1 MSLTDRYGLALST
14 TSAAAARHYQDGMD
28 RLLSYGYGA
37 DQAFAAAGG
46 ADEGFALGHA
56 GAALFALFQGDG
68 AAAKAAIERARGLT
82 AGTTRREQQHVA
94 AISTI
99 AGGDGPRGLAL
110 IEEHVKEFPRDAL
123 LVNQGGSAIGLGG
136 RADREALRVGFV
148 ERLADAYGDDWW
160 YHSALGFAY
169 HEVGRY
175 ADSRRLSERS
185 LTQYPA
191 NANASHNIAHCC
203 YETVDNDG
211 GVALLSDWLDGYDRR
226 APFHC
231 HLAWHLALFELQ
243 RGRPEQSLAI
253 YERDIAPSSNRRL
266 AMIDGSALLW
276 RFGLYDFSYARLSGR
291 SPSPATAC
299 SAHDQKGPLPWRH
312 LADLATRVTRPGFI
326 FGDVHAALAYV
337 SAGDQAAM
345 SGLIAGLEALH
356 AKGHP
361 IAGAVALPLVR
372 GVAAY
377 AAGDYAG
384 ALALMEPVDGEIHR
398 VGGSHAQWE
407 LFEET
412 MVVCLLRLGRLDQAQ
427 RLISRRLGRRPT
439 PQDLVWLG
447 RVDRA
452 RA

>member
-1 MSLTDRYGLALST
+1 MSLTDRYGLTLST
-14 TSAAAARHYQDGMD
+14 PSAAAARHYQDGMD

-37 DQAFAAAGG
+37 DQAFAAAVA
-46 ADEGFALGHA
+46 ADEGFALAHA

-68 AAAKAAIERARGLT
+68 AAAKAAIERARGLA

-94 AISTI
+94 ALAAI
-99 AGGDGPRGLAL
+99 AGGEGPRGLAL
-110 IEEHVKEFPRDAL
+110 IEEHVEEFPRDAL
-123 LVNQGGSAIGLGG
+123 LVNQAGSTIGLGG
-136 RADREALRVGFV
+136 RADREALRVAFV

-160 YHSALGFAY
+160 YHSALGFTY

-175 ADSRRLSERS
+175 AESRRLSERS
-185 LTQYPA
+185 LAQYPG

-211 GVALLSDWLDGYDRR
+211 GVALLSDWLEGYDRR

-243 RGRPEQSLAI
+243 RGRPERSLAI
-253 YERDIAPSSNRRL
+253 YERDIAPSSNPRL

-276 RFGLYDFSYARLSGR
+276 RFGLYDYQ
-291 SPSPATAC
+291 
-299 SAHDQKGPLPWRH
+299 QKGPLPWRH

-326 FGDVHAALAYV
+326 FGDVHAALAYA
-337 SAGDQAAM
+337 SAGDAAAM
-345 SGLIAGLEALH
+345 SGLSAGLEALH

-361 IAGAVALPLVR
+361 IAGTVALPLVR

-377 AAGDYAG
+377 VGGDYAG
-384 ALALMEPVDGEIHR
+384 ALGFMESVDGEIHR

-412 MVVCLLRLGRLDQAQ
+412 MVVCQLRLGRFDQAQ
-427 RLISRRLGRRPT
+427 RLLSRRVACRATPRDLAWWRR
-439 PQDLVWLG
+439 VKA
-447 RVDRA
+447 A
-452 RA
+452 RGS